1 MEVCYQKSLRTKRGN
16 VQISK
21 NKNIEDLNRFMAGKG
36 IQCPLN
42 TKLPTKNKVNSR
54 PKFLKKK
61 NKFTS
66 ALPSLL
72 CNAVKVFLKKKKHL
86 TQSRCFLYCPQLNN
100 MVHNIKIEFEIFN

>member
-1 MEVCYQKSLRTKRGN
+1 M
-16 VQISK
+16 
-21 NKNIEDLNRFMAGKG
+21 NRFMAGKG

-42 TKLPTKNKVNSR
+42 TKLPTKNTEIWITMSRELADLKVVNKVNSR
-54 PKFLKKK
+54 PKFLKK

-72 CNAVKVFLKKKKHL
+72 CNAVKLFLKKKKHL

-100 MVHNIKIEFEIFN
+100 MVHNMKIEFEIFN